1 MRVQCVKKKK
11 GEKNY
16 RDIIYACVSRR
27 MKNEALHDRWTH
39 IRNFSRRYV
48 QAIHVMSRFP
58 FSLLAF
64 LFPHCSLLAYYII
77 RVLCVSRSFPRCRNV
92 RSSMS
97 DRWCIVHGIGKRRRG
112 KRKFHLFFPRRTHAR
127 FSTTRERTHKYKP
140 YAFAIILCKNVRLAR
155 FSCRVDCILPVARK
169 PPRDTLA
176 IENASNTITSE
187 G

>member
-1 MRVQCVKKKK
+1 MREKKR
-11 GEKNY
+11 EKNY

-77 RVLCVSRSFPRCRNV
+77 RVLCVSRSFPRCRNA

-127 FSTTRERTHKYKP
+127 FSATRERTHKYKP